1 MSGETKVQWREWGE
15 AAFAEAKSQ
24 NKPVLLG
31 ISAVWCHWCHV
42 MDRGIPG
49 DPIHTGVYNNPQI
62 AEFIN
67 DHFIP
72 IRVDNDQR
80 PDVNARYNM
89 GGWPT
94 TCFLT
99 PDGDLIYGATY
110 LAPMQ
115 MRQLLQRVLQVW
127 RDEREE
133 ILKQVQQSDAQRALN
148 AARARQPSVDAAP
161 AVDEVV
167 SAVAS
172 AIIRSYDWRNGGL
185 GDGQK
190 FPMSDAWALLLA
202 LYARR
207 GEAQLLNMI
216 VQTLIAMGSKGMY
229 DLVAGG
235 WFRYSTTPDW
245 SVPHFEK
252 MLEDHARLLP
262 VYAHAIQLCRRAGRH
277 DDAEA
282 LTQIVAHAL
291 DYLTTTL
298 LRDEP
303 GLTYFAGSQDA
314 DEDYY
319 MLSRAERAQ
328 VQPPFIDWR
337 LYADWNA
344 LMVSAL
350 LQLDIPF
357 ERAGYAELAIRT
369 WRTLIERC
377 VGPDGSVVHSLLPRA
392 GDFARGTLS
401 GQLGDQAALTK
412 ACLDIVQHQPAL
424 AGEALAIA
432 RRLTDFA
439 MQALRAPEGGFYD
452 TPADP
457 NAQGMLRVRIQP
469 IFDNCTMAEALTTLR
484 YLTDEP
490 AWEQVAQ
497 AALAAFAHE
506 YKRYREHAAPYALAV
521 MRAMELPDEVVI
533 VGQDASVTPFV
544 RAAHAQYAPWR
555 IVRVLHPDHDA
566 DVIQRRGYPTARLP
580 VAFVCRGTTCS
591 APIYEPHQLSQ
602 PA

>member
-1 MSGETKVQWREWGE
+1 VQWREWGE
-15 AAFAEAKSQ
+15 AAFAEAKAQ
-24 NKPVLLG
+24 DKPVLLG

-49 DPIHTGVYNNPQI
+49 DAVHTGVYSNPQI

-67 DHFIP
+67 THFIP

-110 LAPMQ
+110 LAPVQ

-133 ILKQVQQSDAQRALN
+133 ILKQIKQTDAQREARAASTQMTLN
-148 AARARQPSVDAAP
+148 ANVLPVEQIIND
-161 AVDEVV
+161 
-167 SAVAS
+167 VAG
-172 AIIRSYDWRNGGL
+172 AIIRGYDRRNGGL

-190 FPMSDAWALLLA
+190 FPMSDAWALLMA
-202 LYARR
+202 LYAQS
-207 GEAQLLNMI
+207 GNAQLLNM
-216 VQTLIAMGSKGMY
+216 VAQTLIAMGSRGMY

-262 VYAHAIQLCRRAGRH
+262 VYAHAIQLCRRAGRQ
-277 DDAEA
+277 DDAQA
-282 LTQIVAHAL
+282 LTKIAEQSL
-291 DYLTTTL
+291 SYLTTTL

-314 DEDYY
+314 DENYY
-319 MLSRAERAQ
+319 MLSRQERAQ

-350 LQLDIPF
+350 LEMDILL
-357 ERAGYAELAIRT
+357 GQGSYADLAVRI
-369 WRTLIERC
+369 WRTLVERC
-377 VGPDGSVVHSLLPRA
+377 VNSNSSVVHSLVPEEGEMRH
-392 GDFARGTLS
+392 GSLS
-401 GQLGDQAALTK
+401 GQLGDQAALAR
-412 ACLDIVQHQPAL
+412 ACLDLAQHQPAM
-424 AGEALAIA
+424 AGQALAVA
-432 RRLTDFA
+432 RQLIDFA
-439 MQALRAPEGGFYD
+439 MHALHAPEGGFYD

-457 NAQGMLRVRIQP
+457 NAQGMLRLRIRP
-469 IFDNCTMAEALTTLR
+469 IFDNCTMAEALLTFG
-484 YLTDEP
+484 YLTDEL
-490 AWEQVAQ
+490 AWGQVAG
-497 AALAAFAHE
+497 AALAAFVSE
-506 YKRYREHAAPYALAV
+506 YKRYREHAAPYTLAV
-521 MRAMELPDEVVI
+521 MRAAQPPDEIMIIGRGEEVM
-533 VGQDASVTPFV
+533 PFV
-544 RAAHAQYAPWR
+544 RAAYAEYAPWR
-555 IVRVLHPDHDA
+555 VVRALDPDREA
-566 DVIQRRGYPTARLP
+566 DFIARRGYPIDKLP
-580 VAFVCRGTTCS
+580 VAFVCRGTACS
-591 APIYEPHQLSQ
+591 APIYDPHQLSQ

>member
-15 AAFAEAKSQ
+15 AAFAEAKAQ

-49 DPIHTGVYNNPQI
+49 DPIHTGVYSNPQI

-207 GEAQLLNMI
+207 GEAQLLNMV

-350 LQLDIPF
+350 LQLDILF

-392 GDFARGTLS
+392 R
-401 GQLGDQAALTK
+401 AALR
-412 ACLDIVQHQPAL
+412 V
-424 AGEALAIA
+424 
-432 RRLTDFA
+432 
-439 MQALRAPEGGFYD
+439 AP
-452 TPADP
+452 
-457 NAQGMLRVRIQP
+457 
-469 IFDNCTMAEALTTLR
+469 
-484 YLTDEP
+484 
-490 AWEQVAQ
+490 
-497 AALAAFAHE
+497 
-506 YKRYREHAAPYALAV
+506 
-521 MRAMELPDEVVI
+521 
-533 VGQDASVTPFV
+533 
-544 RAAHAQYAPWR
+544 
-555 IVRVLHPDHDA
+555 
-566 DVIQRRGYPTARLP
+566 
-580 VAFVCRGTTCS
+580 
-591 APIYEPHQLSQ
+591 
-602 PA
+602 

>member
-1 MSGETKVQWREWGE
+1 MSGETKVQWREWGA
-15 AAFAEAKSQ
+15 AAFAEAKAQ

-67 DHFIP
+67 THFIP

-110 LAPMQ
+110 LAPVQ

-127 RDEREE
+127 REEREE
-133 ILKQVQQSDAQRALN
+133 ILKQAKQIDAQRMASAQQ
-148 AARARQPSVDAAP
+148 AAAGRLPP
-161 AVDEVV
+161 AEEVV
-167 SAVAS
+167 NTVAG
-172 AIIRSYDWRNGGL
+172 AIIRSYDHRNGGL

-202 LYARR
+202 LYARS
-207 GEAQLLNMI
+207 GKEQLLDMV

-262 VYAHAIQLCRRAGRH
+262 VYAHAIQLCQRAGRQ
-277 DDAEA
+277 DDAESLTEIVKRA
-282 LTQIVAHAL
+282 LS
-291 DYLTTTL
+291 YLTTTL

-319 MLSRAERAQ
+319 MLSREERAQ
-328 VQPPFIDWR
+328 VQAPFIDWR

-350 LQLDIPF
+350 LQLDVLF
-357 ERAGYAELAIRT
+357 EGAGYGALALRT
-369 WRTLIERC
+369 WHTLVARC
-377 VGPDGSVVHSLLPRA
+377 VGQDGGVVHSLVLKDGAMVSGSLR
-392 GDFARGTLS
+392 
-401 GQLGDQAALTK
+401 GQLGDQATLAK
-412 ACLDIVQHQPAL
+412 ACLDVVQHQPAL
-424 AGEALAIA
+424 AEQALAVA
-432 RRLTDFA
+432 RQLINFA
-439 MQALRAPEGGFYD
+439 MQVLCAPGGGFYD

-457 NAQGMLRVRIQP
+457 NAQGMLRVRVQP
-469 IFDNCTMAEALTTLR
+469 IFDNCTMAEALLTLA
-484 YLTDEP
+484 YLTDET
-490 AWEQVAQ
+490 AWQQAAQ
-497 AALAAFAHE
+497 AALAAFAEE

-521 MRAMELPDEVVI
+521 MRAAQPPEEIVI
-533 VGQDASVTPFV
+533 IGHSDAAMPFV
-544 RAAHAQYAPWR
+544 RGAHAAYAPWR
-555 IVRVLHPDHDA
+555 VVRVLDPDRDA
-566 DVIQRRGYPTARLP
+566 SAIAQRSYPIVKLP
-580 VAFVCRGTTCS
+580 VAFVCRDMTCS
-591 APIYEPHQLSQ
+591 APIYDPQQLSQ
-602 PA
+602 PSA

>member
-1 MSGETKVQWREWGE
+1 MSGETKVQWREWGA
-15 AAFAEAKSQ
+15 AAFAEAKAQ

-67 DHFIP
+67 THFIP

-110 LAPMQ
+110 LAPVQ

-127 RDEREE
+127 REEREE
-133 ILKQVQQSDAQRALN
+133 ILKQVKQIDAQRTAN
-148 AARARQPSVDAAP
+148 AQPAAVGAPPSVE
-161 AVDEVV
+161 EVV
-167 SAVAS
+167 NIVAG
-172 AIIRSYDWRNGGL
+172 AIIRSYDHRNGGL

-202 LYARR
+202 LYAQSQK
-207 GEAQLLNMI
+207 EQLLNM
-216 VQTLIAMGSKGMY
+216 VGQTLIAMGSKGMY

-262 VYAHAIQLCRRAGRH
+262 VYAHAIQLCRRASRQ
-277 DDAEA
+277 DDAERLTEIVKRA
-282 LTQIVAHAL
+282 LN
-291 DYLTTTL
+291 YLTTTL

-319 MLSRAERAQ
+319 MLSREERAQ
-328 VQPPFIDWR
+328 VQAPFIDWR

-350 LQLDIPF
+350 LQLDVLF
-357 ERAGYAELAIRT
+357 EGAGYAELALRV
-369 WRTLIERC
+369 WRTLVARC
-377 VGPDGSVVHSLLPRA
+377 VGQDGGVVHSLVPKDGAMA
-392 GDFARGTLS
+392 GGSLR
-401 GQLGDQAALTK
+401 GQLGDQATLAK
-412 ACLDIVQHQPAL
+412 ACLDVAQHQPAL
-424 AGEALAIA
+424 AEQALAVA
-432 RRLTDFA
+432 RQLIDFA
-439 MQALRAPEGGFYD
+439 TRVLRAPGGGFHD

-457 NAQGMLRVRIQP
+457 DAQGMLRVRVQP
-469 IFDNCTMAEALTTLR
+469 IFDNCTMAEALLTLA
-484 YLTDEP
+484 YLTDEM
-490 AWEQVAQ
+490 AWQQPAQ
-497 AALAAFAHE
+497 AALAAFAGE
-506 YKRYREHAAPYALAV
+506 YKRYREHAAPYALAI
-521 MRAMELPDEVVI
+521 MRAAQPPEEIVI
-533 VGQDASVTPFV
+533 IGHNEAALPFV
-544 RAAHAQYAPWR
+544 RAAYAAYAPWR
-555 IVRVLHPDHDA
+555 VVRVLDPNRDA
-566 DVIQRRGYPTARLP
+566 GAIAQRGYPLARLP
-580 VAFVCRGTTCS
+580 VTFVCRGMTCS
-591 APIYEPHQLSQ
+591 APIYDPQQLSQ
-602 PA
+602 PLA